1 MRSLAR
7 TLSRTMAQGS
17 QAASYLLGGL
27 VLASAIAVTLLSQD
41 VSSITGWALDVLGA
55 GFLALLAG
63 LVFATLFSLVR
74 MNAPDAADDSRR
86 YWFAIGMQAA
96 NGVTTLAL
104 TFTLLGI
111 SLGIG
116 SLAGQE
122 LTPETVQAVIRDLTA
137 NFSLA
142 FMTTVVGLPVSAC
155 LRALLVIT
163 ARKPTSEERT
173 SS

>member
-7 TLSRTMAQGS
+7 ALSRNIAHGS
-17 QAASYLLGGL
+17 RAASYLLGGL
-27 VLASAIAVTLLSQD
+27 VLVTAITVILLSQD

-55 GFLALLAG
+55 GFLTLLTG
-63 LVFATLFSLVR
+63 LIFTTLFSLVR
-74 MNAPDAADDSRR
+74 MNAAGTAHDSRE
-86 YWFAIGMQAA
+86 YSFVVGMQAA

-111 SLGIG
+111 G
-116 SLAGQE
+116 SLAGQD
-122 LTPETVQAVIRDLTA
+122 LTPETIQAVIRDLTA

-163 ARKPTSEERT
+163 ARKPVSEERT